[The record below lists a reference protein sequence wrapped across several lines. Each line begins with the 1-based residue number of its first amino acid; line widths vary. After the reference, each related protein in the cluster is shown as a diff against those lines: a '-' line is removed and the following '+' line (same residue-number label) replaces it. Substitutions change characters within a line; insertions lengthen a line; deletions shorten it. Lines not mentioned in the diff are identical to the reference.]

1 VSVRFGSKSEV
12 LCGKICLVVDEAIDD
27 SNGWDFLLQ
36 GQTVVQLG
44 LDYRFCLRIE
54 GGTEIVIQTPFL
66 LRRECSSVRIDPEV
80 VTEHAHVLPLLHQR
94 VRTAAASRLGLL
106 RLTFH
111 DGHELEVAPC
121 DEFENWQVT
130 LPDGR
135 LYVGMP
141 GGDVASFPAR
151 A

>member
-1 VSVRFGSKSEV
+1 MSARFGSRSEV
-12 LCGKICLVVDEAIDD
+12 LCGMICLVVEEAAED

-36 GQTVVQLG
+36 GQTVVQLS
-44 LDYRFCLRIE
+44 LDHRFWLRLE
-54 GGTEIVIQTPFL
+54 GGAEIVIETPFL
-66 LRRECSSVRIDPEV
+66 LRRECANVRTDPEV
-80 VTEHAHVLPLLHQR
+80 VTEHVGVLALLHQR
-94 VRTAAASRLGLL
+94 VRTAAASRSGLL
-106 RLTFH
+106 RLAFH

>member
-1 VSVRFGSKSEV
+1 M
-12 LCGKICLVVDEAIDD
+12 IWLVVEEAVDD

-44 LDYRFCLRIE
+44 VDYRFWLRLE
-54 GGTEIVIQTPFL
+54 GGAEIVIETPFL
-66 LRRECSSVRIDPEV
+66 LRCECSSVRVDPEV
-80 VTEHAHVLPLLHQR
+80 VTEHVGVLALLHQR
-94 VRTAAASRLGLL
+94 VRTAAASRSGLL
-106 RLTFH
+106 RLAFH
-111 DGHELEVAPC
+111 DGHELEVAPS

-135 LYVGMP
+135 LYVGLP
-141 GGDVASFPAR
+141 GGDVASFPAP

>member
-1 VSVRFGSKSEV
+1 MRHD
-12 LCGKICLVVDEAIDD
+12 LAVVEEAIDD

-44 LDYRFCLRIE
+44 VDYRFWLRLE
-54 GGTEIVIQTPFL
+54 GGAEIVIETPFL
-66 LRRECSSVRIDPEV
+66 LRCESSSVRVDPEV
-80 VTEHAHVLPLLHQR
+80 VTEHVGVLALLHQR
-94 VRTAAASRLGLL
+94 VRTAAASRSGLL
-106 RLTFH
+106 RLAFH
-111 DGHELEVAPC
+111 DGHELEVAPS

-135 LYVGMP
+135 LYVGLP
-141 GGDVASFPAR
+141 GGDVASFPAP

>member
-1 VSVRFGSKSEV
+1 MSARFGSRSEV
-12 LCGKICLVVDEAIDD
+12 LCGMICLVVEEAVED

-36 GQTVVQLG
+36 GQTVIQLG
-44 LDYRFCLRIE
+44 LDYRFWLRIE
-54 GGTEIVIQTPFL
+54 GGAEIVIETPFL
-66 LRRECSSVRIDPEV
+66 LRRECSSVRIDPEG

-94 VRTAAASRLGLL
+94 VRTAAASRSGLL
-106 RLTFH
+106 RLAFH
-111 DGHELEVAPC
+111 DGHELEAAPS